1 MKRKELLKIFNWKIS
16 SEMKL
21 YKAGMLQKEKE
32 EILASSYEI
41 DYMVRIFESLRERS
55 QKMDTGVLSQCIQ
68 ISDLLASFYLAW
80 LDAPG
85 TGDEDLEL
93 LLDKEIRRI
102 VKNAA

>member
-21 YKAGMLQKEKE
+21 YKAGMLQKDKE
-32 EILASSYEI
+32 EIFAESYEI
-41 DYMVRIFESLRERS
+41 DYMVRIYESLRERS
-55 QKMDTGVLSQCIQ
+55 QKIDTGVLSQCIQ
-68 ISDLLASFYLAW
+68 VSDLLVSFYLAW

-85 TGDEDLEL
+85 TGDDDLEI

-102 VKNAA
+102 AKNVA